1 MGWEIDHIL
10 LGKTFHNYDGSIQCK
25 SKIEGPGS
33 NVETFFNEVPGSR
46 IEKIGTNLNAGQG
59 SQVLV

>member
-25 SKIEGPGS
+25 SKIEGA
-33 NVETFFNEVPGSR
+33 R
-46 IEKIGTNLNAGQG
+46 LKC
-59 SQVLV
+59 